1 VLHAVRQHLE
11 RYLRLEAN
19 SAPAYRYE
27 SPLTEEEIALLEE
40 EVLPVIASFIER
52 SEAAAEA
59 AERAEQERLAPEP
72 TLATAERQRQGWG
85 QAA

>member
-1 VLHAVRQHLE
+1 
-11 RYLRLEAN
+11 
-19 SAPAYRYE
+19 
-27 SPLTEEEIALLEE
+27 
-40 EVLPVIASFIER
+40 VLPVIASFIER

-72 TLATAERQRQGWG
+72 TLATTERQRQGWG